1 MRACPSTGTRVNPL
15 SGQTLPNRYRKLSG
29 RIARKFHP
37 KSVSVI
43 QVSPG
48 PRPLN
53 SIGLPHYNTL
63 LLSSWEPQL
72 ESVKVST
79 APMKIPLSVLSTIKM
94 NDGIAYAPLPRELK
108 GRRNMITVAAP
119 KDQGR
124 FRSEKKGV
132 ARGGGVGDATI
143 RISSRL

>member
-1 MRACPSTGTRVNPL
+1 MKVSLL
-15 SGQTLPNRYRKLSG
+15 SGQTLLNRYQKLTG
-29 RIARKFHP
+29 RIARKFRLN
-37 KSVSVI
+37 SVPVL

-53 SIGLPHYNTL
+53 SIGVPHYNTL
-63 LLSSWEPQL
+63 LFSSWAPQL
-72 ESVKVST
+72 ESTKVST
-79 APMKIPLSVLSTIKM
+79 APMKIPLSVLSTMKM

-124 FRSEKKGV
+124 FRSGKQRSDV
-132 ARGGGVGDATI
+132 NNVSDVTI
-143 RISSRL
+143 RVFA